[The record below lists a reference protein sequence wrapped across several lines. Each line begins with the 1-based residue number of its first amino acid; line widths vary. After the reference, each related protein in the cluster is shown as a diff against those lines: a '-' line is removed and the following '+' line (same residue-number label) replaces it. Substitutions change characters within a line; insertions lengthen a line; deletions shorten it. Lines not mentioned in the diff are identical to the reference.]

1 MRAGRAGF
9 VCLSMSLPRPFG
21 PYTLLR
27 RLAVGGMA
35 EIYVAKTRGLGGFEK
50 LVAIKLVHP
59 HLSADAHF
67 VRMLIDEAKILVLLT
82 HANVAQ
88 VFDLGCLDGT
98 YYIAME
104 FVEGVDIFG
113 LQKAAAKVQRPLP
126 IPVCCFIV
134 AEMLNG
140 LDYAHRKRDPEGKPL
155 NIVHRDISPQNVL
168 ISQAGEVKLVDFGIA
183 KTNLRGEGTEVGVI
197 KGKYY
202 YMSPEQA
209 WADPMDRRSDLF
221 STGIVLYEMLTGR
234 MLYGAASIPELIS
247 KVREAEIAPPETLRP
262 DIPPELSAVLMK
274 ALQREPRARYQSAMD
289 MGEALRDFLY
299 ATSPSFNAGRLAQF
313 VGEMLEEEG
322 KLIEA
327 GRNAETTGRLRA
339 LTREEFVRTGNS
351 VIFKLGDL
359 AKQTRADLPGK
370 ARRQSSGELRA
381 APSSLTPAEP
391 TGKAPALSGA
401 APALPKL
408 RVPLP
413 PASKAPPAPSVAPAG
428 VTAGVPAVAAAG
440 GRSAARRGGNRL
452 SEAMDSAPPTEVMT
466 RPPELRP
473 MSAWPNDSVR
483 PPEPA
488 ADEPTEMWRSPFK
501 PANDETLVDSDVAI
515 GFANTEMLLRSHLLE
530 NGKFGRSGGDD
541 MEPTSKYNAANANAL
556 RAGSGRAPAAR
567 PWPSV
572 PPPGA
577 PGSSGGTPA
586 LVPPPG
592 ELHSIGPIP
601 PSPPIPDFGPH
612 DGLFRAPDKPRPW
625 PQIAIALLFM
635 VLGVVAFQVMRRQKP
650 EPQLEIV
657 SVPAGA
663 KVSVDQ
669 RMQEGAT
676 PLRITGLE
684 SGRKYELRV
693 ELAGYVPWEATYHAS
708 PGAVRHI
715 AVLKPITGEV
725 HVASEPS
732 GADVWL
738 DGVSIGKTPL
748 TISSISVGR
757 KVRLRVGHPGYVDA
771 RRELIIDEQN
781 LKTTLKLPL
790 TKAEK

>member
-1 MRAGRAGF
+1 
-9 VCLSMSLPRPFG
+9 MSLPRPFG

-113 LQKAAAKVQRPLP
+113 LQKAAAKVKRPLP

-247 KVREAEIAPPETLRP
+247 KVREAEIEPPETLRP
-262 DIPPELSAVLMK
+262 DIPPALSAVVMK
-274 ALQREPRARYQSAMD
+274 ALQREQRARYQSALD
-289 MGEALRDFLY
+289 MGEALRDFMY
-299 ATSPSFNAGRLAQF
+299 ESAPQFNAGRLAHF
-313 VGEMLEEEG
+313 VAELLEEES
-322 KLIEA
+322 KLVEP
-327 GRNAETTGRLRA
+327 GRNSDTTGRLRA

-351 VIFKLGDL
+351 VIFKLNEL
-359 AKQTRADLPGK
+359 AQATRADLPAK
-370 ARRQSSGELRA
+370 ARRQSSAEMKA
-381 APSSLTPAEP
+381 APEP
-391 TGKAPALSGA
+391 PPKA
-401 APALPKL
+401 APVVQADSASGSLPAAAGSAMPLPKL

-413 PASKAPPAPSVAPAG
+413 PVSKVPPAPRRAG
-428 VTAGVPAVAAAG
+428 RFAEQT
-440 GRSAARRGGNRL
+440 L
-452 SEAMDSAPPTEVMT
+452 DSAPPTEVMS
-466 RPPELRP
+466 RPPELRKV
-473 MSAWPNDSVR
+473 SVWPHESTR
-483 PPEPA
+483 PSEPPQ
-488 ADEPTEMWRSPFK
+488 DDPTEMWQSPFK
-501 PANDETLVDSDVAI
+501 PANDDGETLIDADVGI
-515 GFANTEMLLRSHLLE
+515 GFANTEMLMRAHVLE
-530 NGKFGRSGGDD
+530 ATRYAQGANGTGGHDE
-541 MEPTSKYNAANANAL
+541 MPTSKYTAANANAM
-556 RAGSGRAPAAR
+556 RAGVMGR

-572 PPPGA
+572 PPA
-577 PGSSGGTPA
+577 SVATTTSGKPA

-592 ELHSIGPIP
+592 EMNSIGPIP

-612 DGLFRAPDKPRPW
+612 DGLFRGADKPRPW
-625 PQIAIALLFM
+625 TQITIAVLFM
-635 VLGVVAFQVMRRQKP
+635 VLGMVAFQLLRAKKP

-663 KVSVDQ
+663 KVSVDH
-669 RMQEGAT
+669 RKQEGAT

-684 SGRKYELRV
+684 SGRKYDLRV

-732 GADVWL
+732 GANVWL
-738 DGVSIGKTPL
+738 DGVAIGKTPL
-748 TISSISVGR
+748 TISSITVGR
-757 KVRLRVGHPGYVDA
+757 KVRLRVGHPGFVDQ
-771 RRELIIDEQN
+771 RRELMIDEKN
-781 LKTTLKLPL
+781 LRTTLKIPL
-790 TKAEK
+790 AKAP